1 MTLTRPRTTLLV
13 RLDLTQ
19 GKGGGWPLLSR
30 LPSGVEDAQ
39 KDAPAG
45 TQDDE
50 KMLQTH
56 SDADGAIFREGEGGY
71 AFYRIPAL
79 LRMGT
84 ILLAFAEGR
93 MQRQDHGKV
102 DIVLRR
108 SLDDGTTWSPISVVH
123 SEPGQNTIGNPAPLY
138 DAPETVLIFCR
149 GNQEVLK
156 MSSVDDGLTWSAPS
170 LINWSRP
177 PDWTWV
183 ATGPPASLRLSS
195 GRWLVPCDGLIG
207 DSSIWKATRFFSFVL
222 LSDDRGMTW
231 KQSNLIDGGN
241 ECQAVEMSDG
251 TLLLNMR
258 STKTVR
264 LQSRSTDG
272 GETWST
278 PPQTA
283 QRAVVDGNAQGSM
296 IALDPTKL
304 LAYGDIGTPA
314 LLATSTGI
322 GRRVLTAR
330 TSQDGGLTWQTHE
343 VVEPQDAAYSALV
356 DLGGGRVGC
365 LYETRRERRRVT
377 AGSPPTESSPSPNR
391 RVVMQD
397 VLRFTY
403 INVSDLIRVPTIR
416 GSSRSTLE
424 GVISGSSVRHQG
436 SSRSTLEGADLA
448 AESRVEL

>member
-1 MTLTRPRTTLLV
+1 M
-13 RLDLTQ
+13 RLDLTK

-30 LPSGVEDAQ
+30 PPSGVTDAQ

-45 TQDDE
+45 THDE
-50 KMLQTH
+50 KMLQSH

-436 SSRSTLEGADLA
+436 SSRSILEGADLA

>member
-1 MTLTRPRTTLLV
+1 VASLESAAEWRRGTPKRTLPRA
-13 RLDLTQ
+13 R
-19 GKGGGWPLLSR
+19 
-30 LPSGVEDAQ
+30 
-39 KDAPAG
+39 AG
-45 TQDDE
+45 THE
-50 KMLQTH
+50 KMQQTH

-123 SEPGQNTIGNPAPLY
+123 SEPGHNTIGNPAPLY